1 MRPIFL
7 QKMAD
12 LNALFD
18 GFSSS
23 VLHLNDKSRVAT
35 CWLTLTTRDIPTHS
49 SGRAESTCQL
59 FEPRGVFFFGG
70 TLLTLK
76 SCSTEGRKL
85 EKCKT
90 TLFFFFFFVDVFTVG
105 SLNKLVNFRDH
116 LSLPKRAR
124 RRPNLTRL
132 PRQKY
137 FEDYSTFFLK
147 KNGARAETTG
157 QSKSFCQSSATGQ

>member
-1 MRPIFL
+1 ML
-7 QKMAD
+7 AD
-12 LNALFD
+12 ADDQRHPNSFIRKGGID
-18 GFSSS
+18 
-23 VLHLNDKSRVAT
+23 
-35 CWLTLTTRDIPTHS
+35 
-49 SGRAESTCQL
+49 
-59 FEPRGVFFFGG
+59 FFFSG
-70 TLLTLK
+70 TLLTWK

-90 TLFFFFFFVDVFTVG
+90 TLFFFFFFVDVLTVG

-147 KNGARAETTG
+147 KMARVQKPPAN
-157 QSKSFCQSSATGQ
+157 QSRFVSRQQLANE